1 MRTKMT
7 EVTHEKPFDLSSK
20 SKRTKHIKKNE
31 RKRQVKKK
39 IAIHYIALQV
49 KRRFRE
55 ARVSNKVG
63 GETENPVFL
72 QSNIRQILA
81 YVALSG

>member
-1 MRTKMT
+1 MT

-20 SKRTKHIKKNE
+20 SKRTKHIKK
-31 RKRQVKKK
+31 KWKKKTGKKKK